1 MYSNISV
8 TKQRVFLSLLI
19 IAVIA
24 TAVAAFISKPV
35 SAAGGSCTSWVNTG
49 TCCETWWPGQ
59 QDTQSRYCSFCDSS
73 GCHSWTEYR
82 CKDLTQCP

>member
-1 MYSNISV
+1 MYSSISV

-49 TCCETWWPGQ
+49 TCCETW
-59 QDTQSRYCSFCDSS
+59 
-73 GCHSWTEYR
+73 
-82 CKDLTQCP
+82 